1 MATGQSDNPLP
12 PVITITGRGL
22 HLREWADNDVPVMA
36 QLFDEP
42 EVGRWTPLPFPFGI
56 PAAESYLARARHIRE
71 AGAGIHLAIT
81 TDGQEPLGEILLYW
95 TGEHRRDAE
104 LAYAIGARYRRQR
117 LALRAVQLMTS
128 YAYDQL
134 TPKRV
139 ILLIEADNQAS
150 NHVARAANF
159 QRTDEPPT
167 IRKLKHR
174 TVTLLTWSHHPCC
187 DSRGHSDDS

>member
-1 MATGQSDNPLP
+1 MPDKPLP
-12 PVITITGRGL
+12 SVITIAGRGL
-22 HLREWADNDVPVMA
+22 QLRELADNDVPVMV

-42 EVGRWTPLPFPFGI
+42 EVGRWTPLPFPFDI

-71 AGAGIHLAIT
+71 AGTGIHLAIT
-81 TDGQEPLGEILLYW
+81 TDGQEPLGEILLYR
-95 TGEHRRDAE
+95 TGEHRQDAE

-139 ILLIEADNQAS
+139 VLLIEAENQAS
-150 NHVARAANF
+150 NHVALAANF
-159 QRTDEPPT
+159 QRTDEPPAT
-167 IRKLKHR
+167 RKIKHR
-174 TVTLLTWSHHPCC
+174 TVTLLTWSHHPCG
-187 DSRGHSDDS
+187 DSRSDSNDAR